1 MYYKPY
7 KKRNNTGKIIA
18 TILLIVVTVCII
30 LALAGVQPLS
40 NWKDSIKAYIGG
52 LVEETNVNT
61 KQVANI
67 KQMYV
72 SYVLSRTLTVLLEPT
87 SYAVASQNYTVE
99 LYENGVFRDKTYIS
113 WNQPEINVKKEKYV
127 HFSVTREEFS
137 AYFNENIHN
146 IFSVKIY

>member
-1 MYYKPY
+1 
-7 KKRNNTGKIIA
+7 
-18 TILLIVVTVCII
+18 
-30 LALAGVQPLS
+30 
-40 NWKDSIKAYIGG
+40 
-52 LVEETNVNT
+52 
-61 KQVANI
+61 
-67 KQMYV
+67 MYV

-137 AYFNENIHN
+137 AYFTENIHN